1 MQCVYNCRASSIEEH
16 AFKEYEDFN
25 EGDRVTQIDV

>member
-1 MQCVYNCRASSIEEH
+1 MQCVYNCRASIEEH
-16 AFKEYEDFN
+16 AFKEYEDVN